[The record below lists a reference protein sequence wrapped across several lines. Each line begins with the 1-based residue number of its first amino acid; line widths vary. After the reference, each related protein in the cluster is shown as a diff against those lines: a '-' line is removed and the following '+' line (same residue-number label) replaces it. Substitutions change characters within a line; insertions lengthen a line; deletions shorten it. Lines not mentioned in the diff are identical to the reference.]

1 MGGSW
6 GPDPSVRRA
15 RPRAVGSI
23 PIAPS
28 WREAVSGPGSGAS
41 RDERVSGSSC
51 RDPAALG
58 A

>member
-6 GPDPSVRRA
+6 GPDPSVGRA

-51 RDPAALG
+51 RDPATLRA
-58 A
+58 